1 MTESYLQSFCD
12 EEDEQK
18 GLKLQ
23 VPLGSAKRRKW
34 VEAPSFVYSK
44 LFYGFHITSFDHKMC

>member
-1 MTESYLQSFCD
+1 MAESYLQSFCD

-18 GLKLQ
+18 LKLQ

-44 LFYGFHITSFDHKMC
+44 LFDGFPITSFDHKMC